1 VFLDQNPDV
10 GERRK
15 LHHVGDHDRARQRPR
30 PVWGGQGQTSRKT
43 QRYCGYIDIRRK
55 ESRLR
60 TGSSLRGQCALKSR
74 PTGMIQHAHGDSSA
88 PCSSGDE
95 SRPIF
100 GNPGSM
106 ANRGG
111 AFRLEAE
118 FELRC
123 SQSKSEHPLNTLHI
137 KRACH
142 AEGRGFESRRS
153 RQSFQW
159 LSPRSRGRICFC
171 PGRPPRDRRLRAA
184 SVPAASPR
192 RRRFEHDCVP
202 HQGVAI
208 ASHGLRRCGLIH
220 FRAKTHCC
228 LTHSLA
234 CAFLCAALRD
244 ESSFPGA
251 NPLDFVANRRS
262 RPAQNRRM
270 GGMFLC

>member
-1 VFLDQNPDV
+1 MDAEREWLTVPLRQSERGRPQFAQPPMTALARMARSRRSRALMTHPRLFRPDRQNGAVSLD
-10 GERRK
+10 K
-15 LHHVGDHDRARQRPR
+15 
-30 PVWGGQGQTSRKT
+30 
-43 QRYCGYIDIRRK
+43 
-55 ESRLR
+55 
-60 TGSSLRGQCALKSR
+60 
-74 PTGMIQHAHGDSSA
+74 
-88 PCSSGDE
+88 
-95 SRPIF
+95 
-100 GNPGSM
+100 
-106 ANRGG
+106 
-111 AFRLEAE
+111 
-118 FELRC
+118 
-123 SQSKSEHPLNTLHI
+123 KSEQPLKPLDNWW
-137 KRACH
+137 AFH

-251 NPLDFVANRRS
+251 NPLDFGANRRF

-270 GGMFLC
+270 GGMFLS